1 MIVSFWLPVLTWY
14 LLISLAG
21 WLAFPLAYRLLRFLP
36 DRGVTLLRP
45 LGLLL
50 WGYAFWLLCSL
61 RVLQNDA
68 GGVLFGLLVL
78 AGLSAWALMRTG
90 WAEMRGWLGDH
101 RGVIVTGEV
110 IFLAGFLLWAL
121 VRALDPAA
129 AGTEKPMELAFIN
142 AILRSPTFPPADP
155 WLSGY
160 AISYYYFG
168 YVMVAMLAKLAGLT
182 GGVAFNLAIA
192 SWFGLTA
199 ITAYGLLYNLLA
211 LRDPARAW
219 LQSAWAPLASLFILL
234 VSNLE
239 GFLEM
244 LHARGV
250 FWSQGADGTLQSGFW
265 KWINIQ
271 ELVNPPVQPFQWEP
285 QRMGGVWWWR
295 ASRVLQDFDFQ
306 GGSREIIDE
315 FPMFSY
321 ILGDLHPHV
330 LAMPFALLAAA
341 IALNVYLRLRCAR
354 DEGSWLPV
362 WSDQGTFWLSALAL
376 GGLAFL
382 NTWDFPIYLALL
394 AAAVVLARYLNHGF
408 SVDRAVEFFA
418 TAMAVG
424 FAGIILYLPF
434 YFGFASQAAGFL
446 PSLVFFTRGVYLW
459 VMFAPLLLPLFAWL
473 IWQYVQ
479 VRHDAAP
486 MREFLLAITLIAG
499 LWVLWS
505 VVAPSLT
512 ATIALLLALMLIIV
526 VALLLWLRVWR
537 RLDAGMKRGL
547 MFAGAVI
554 AGLWLLSLT
563 YGVLRLR
570 VEPGLSGIYGAGPA
584 DPLMVQSIVRRFDQ
598 PGTWLTL
605 LVLLALTWGLFR
617 AFRRPDPDAVSLSE
631 MVAGSEVP
639 VTGNAVAPGDRRSN
653 PFVLLLVLVGIGL
666 VLVPEFIYLR
676 DQFGWRMNT
685 IFKFYFQAWILWGI
699 AAAYAFA
706 VLWQEMSWRVA
717 GAIVRVTGVLL
728 IAAALVYPVFN
739 LAARFQGLTTREL
752 TLDGSRYLGEGELE
766 AIRWLQ
772 NAPRGVVA
780 EAIGGS
786 YTGYARV
793 STHSGMP
800 TVLGWPG
807 HESQWRGGA
816 EEMGTRQPDIIELYR
831 ARSWESAQQVIAKY
845 NIRYIY
851 VGPLERGEYRPDE
864 FLFEQYLKPVFRNDL
879 VTIYEVSRSDTL
891 GQPFQP

>member
-1 MIVSFWLPVLTWY
+1 MIEAFWLPVLKWY

-45 LGLLL
+45 LGLLV

-61 RVLQNDA
+61 QVLQNDA
-68 GGVLFGLLVL
+68 GGVLFGLLML
-78 AGLSAWALMRTG
+78 GGLSAWALVRTG
-90 WAEMRGWLGDH
+90 WGELRGWLRDH
-101 RGVIVTGEV
+101 RGVILTGEV
-110 IFLAGFLLWAL
+110 IFLLGFLLWAF
-121 VRALDPAA
+121 VRAMDPAA

-142 AILRSPTFPPADP
+142 SILRSPTFPPADP

-168 YVMVAMLAKLAGLT
+168 YVMVAMLAKLAAVP
-182 GGVAFNLAIA
+182 GGVAFNLALA

-199 ITAYGLLYNLLA
+199 VTAYGLLYNLLA
-211 LRDPARAW
+211 LRNPDRAW
-219 LQSAWAPLASLFILL
+219 TQSVWATLASLFVLL

-239 GFLEM
+239 GFLEL
-244 LHARGV
+244 LHARGL
-250 FWSQGADGTLQSGFW
+250 FWSQAEDGTLQSGFW
-265 KWINIQ
+265 KWLNIQ
-271 ELVNPPVQPFQWEP
+271 ELVNPPAQPFLQEP
-285 QRMGGVWWWR
+285 NRMGGIWWWR
-295 ASRVLQDFDFQ
+295 ASRVLQDFDLQ

-315 FPMFSY
+315 FPQFSY

-341 IALNVYLRLRCAR
+341 LALNVYLKLRA
-354 DEGSWLPV
+354 DPIEGHWLPV
-362 WSDQGTFWLSALAL
+362 WKDQGVFWLSALAL

-408 SVDRAVEFFA
+408 SIDRAVEFFA

-424 FAGIILYLPF
+424 IAGIVLYLPF

-459 VMFAPLLLPLFAWL
+459 VMFAPLLLPVFAWL
-473 IWQYVQ
+473 IWQYVW
-479 VRHDAAP
+479 RKTDGG
-486 MREFLLAITLIAG
+486 LA
-499 LWVLWS
+499 
-505 VVAPSLT
+505 
-512 ATIALLLALMLIIV
+512 
-526 VALLLWLRVWR
+526 
-537 RLDAGMKRGL
+537 RGFI
-547 MFAGAVI
+547 FAGAVI
-554 AGLWLLSLT
+554 AGLWVFSLA
-563 YGVLRLR
+563 YGALRLR
-570 VEPGLSGIYGAGPA
+570 VEPGIAGIYGAGMA
-584 DPLMVQSIVRRFDQ
+584 DPLLVQSIVQRFVQ
-598 PGTWLTL
+598 PGAWITL

-617 AFRRPDPDAVSLSE
+617 AFRPEVVVPVVEEVVEQSE
-631 MVAGSEVP
+631 APSEVP
-639 VTGNAVAPGDRRSN
+639 VTGMAVEADLPGDRHTGDRIAD

-685 IFKFYFQAWILWGI
+685 IFKFYFQAWIVWAI
-699 AAAYAFA
+699 AGAYAFA
-706 VLWQEMSWRVA
+706 VLWQEMNWRVGGIFIRFA
-717 GAIVRVTGVLL
+717 SILL
-728 IAAALVYPVFN
+728 IFAALVYPAYN
-739 LAARFQGLTTREL
+739 LGQRFDSFFAARAAGFPGSEL

-772 NAPRGVVA
+772 DAPRGVVA

-816 EEMGTRQPDIIELYR
+816 EEMGTRQQDIIELYR
-831 ARSWESAQQVIAKY
+831 ARSLDSMQGVIAKY

-851 VGPLERGEYRPDE
+851 VGPLERGEFRPDE
-864 FLFEQYLKPVFRNDL
+864 DLFERSFKPVFRNEL
-879 VTIYEVSRSDTL
+879 VTIYEVSRSEPL
-891 GQPFQP
+891 GQSIQP